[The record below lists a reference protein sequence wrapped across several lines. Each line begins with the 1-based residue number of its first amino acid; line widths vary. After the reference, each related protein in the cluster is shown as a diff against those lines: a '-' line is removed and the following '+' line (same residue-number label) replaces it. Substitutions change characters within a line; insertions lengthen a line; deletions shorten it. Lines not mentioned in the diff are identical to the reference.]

1 MMNTQEKKIRPWW
14 EAGDNPVGW
23 VFQRKDEN
31 RQLQILNEFNRGS
44 KKGLRCTIAFAGDKE
59 LRPLLLGDLCRL
71 QPRVASWGPAQD
83 SHFWSVDNTT
93 LNMSFILF
101 PLRHRPVW
109 H

>member
-31 RQLQILNEFNRGS
+31 RQLQILPEFNGGS
-44 KKGLRCTIAFAGDKE
+44 KNGLRCTIAFAGDQE

-71 QPRVASWGPAQD
+71 QPRVASWDPAQD
-83 SHFWSVDNTT
+83 SHFWSVGKP
-93 LNMSFILF
+93 SFDII
-101 PLRHRPVW
+101 
-109 H
+109 